1 MLIKSACRM
10 ESYLLGFIL
19 IFIKT
24 RKSNYHKLKIKFSSS
39 CIQSLTG
46 SYVEITVRRVRLD
59 KIKNFEMPQKNGW

>member
-46 SYVEITVRRVRLD
+46 SYVEITVRLN
-59 KIKNFEMPQKNGW
+59 KIKNFEMPQNYGW